1 VLGQIVIG
9 TSSWADPGFVEH
21 WYPKGVPARER
32 LEFYAER
39 FEAVEV
45 NSTHYAIPAEST
57 VERWVEATP
66 DGFRFDVKLHRALS
80 RHAAKPDSLPKDL
93 RDDLELNP
101 RGNVILGEELERE
114 LIERTKAALAPLE
127 KAGKLTALL
136 LQVTPGFEPDTHKL
150 GELDPIIEG
159 FAPYPVAVE
168 FRRRVWM
175 SEKRTASTLSYLS
188 ERDAVYVGVDA
199 PPGVHVPIMP
209 SIDAVTSDRLAY
221 LRCHGRDTDRYMHG
235 RTVAERFEYE
245 YSKKE
250 LAEIADRAGALAEEA
265 DEVHVMFNNNAR
277 DLAPKAARAL
287 RQQIGQDP
295 GPPP

>member
-1 VLGQIVIG
+1 MPGRIVIG

-21 WYPKGVPARER
+21 WYPEGLPARER
-32 LEFYAER
+32 LQFYAER

-45 NSTHYAIPAEST
+45 NSTHYAIPAPST
-57 VERWVEATP
+57 VERWVEVTP
-66 DGFRFDVKLHRALS
+66 DGFQFDVKLHRLLS
-80 RHAAKPDSLPKDL
+80 RHAAKPNSLPKDL
-93 RDDLELNP
+93 RGDLALNP
-101 RGNVILGEELERE
+101 RGNVVLDEDLEQE
-114 LIERTKAALAPLE
+114 MIERTKEALEPLE
-127 KAGKLTALL
+127 KAGKLTSLL
-136 LQVTPGFEPDTHKL
+136 LQLTPGFEPDTHKL
-150 GELDPIIEG
+150 AELDPIIEG

-188 ERDAVYVGVDA
+188 ERGAVYVGVDA

-235 RTVAERFEYE
+235 RTVAERFEYD
-245 YSKKE
+245 YSKRE
-250 LAEIADRAGALAEEA
+250 LAEIAERAGSLAEEA
-265 DEVHVMFNNNAR
+265 EQVHVMFNNNAR